1 MVKWWTDKKMDRQ
14 MDGCMNS
21 DRRMDNGW
29 TDGQNECSES
39 RRKERGQED
48 IKRGNNREER
58 CVWDTE
64 TR

>member
-1 MVKWWTDKKMDRQ
+1 

-29 TDGQNECSES
+29 TDGRNECSES

-48 IKRGNNREER
+48 IMRGNSREER
-58 CVWDTE
+58 CVWDNE
-64 TR
+64 TG

>member
-1 MVKWWTDKKMDRQ
+1 

-29 TDGQNECSES
+29 TDGRNECSES

-48 IKRGNNREER
+48 IMRGNNREER

-64 TR
+64 TG